1 MTRRAETAQALL
13 ATISR
18 IAMLRTAIADQDDAT
33 LLLPALLG
41 AHLVRRWW
49 SVPLRRAGAG

>member
-1 MTRRAETAQALL
+1 
-13 ATISR
+13 
-18 IAMLRTAIADQDDAT
+18 MLRTAIADQDDAT